1 MASILRTLTVA
12 KKQFFARK
20 SQFFFNPSCSFLHV
34 IHCVCL
40 WFVHDVNICTFVIAV
55 VTSSGSDG
63 EDSDSFT
70 GFSQH
75 TVCGRRHHITV
86 TACCLAV
93 MCFLMMGHRVWWP
106 QWIRCWCWTALCGS
120 PPRCSA
126 PPWAAGSCPLRL
138 GLNWPCCP
146 TQSWFPW
153 CSAACCSELWTVTTS
168 DEVWSRRWPP
178 GLWIHVSAWGK
189 RQNKSCAKLKF
200 SQGINKHISHL
211 IFSHCEVSE
220 KRKKKKSIN
229 PSIYFLP
236 L

>member
-1 MASILRTLTVA
+1 MYTLRSNIVKPLQSLLHIFLIVLVVMEKVQIVKKKNCMASILRTLTVA

-93 MCFLMMGHRVWWP
+93 MCFLMMGHRVW
-106 QWIRCWCWTALCGS
+106 
-120 PPRCSA
+120 
-126 PPWAAGSCPLRL
+126 
-138 GLNWPCCP
+138 
-146 TQSWFPW
+146 
-153 CSAACCSELWTVTTS
+153 
-168 DEVWSRRWPP
+168 
-178 GLWIHVSAWGK
+178 
-189 RQNKSCAKLKF
+189 
-200 SQGINKHISHL
+200 
-211 IFSHCEVSE
+211 
-220 KRKKKKSIN
+220 
-229 PSIYFLP
+229 
-236 L
+236 